1 MVPLSG
7 AITAV
12 NTLFYA
18 VGHWNAFFNAFI
30 YLNDDRL
37 FPLQIV
43 LREILIAND
52 IDLELTGDVIDD
64 EARQGLREL
73 LKFSLIVAASVLMM
87 YPFVQKYFVRGVMI
101 GSIKG

>member
-1 MVPLSG
+1 MRRPLHLADRG

-30 YLNDDRL
+30 YLNDGRL
-37 FPLQIV
+37 F
-43 LREILIAND
+43 RC
-52 IDLELTGDVIDD
+52 
-64 EARQGLREL
+64 
-73 LKFSLIVAASVLMM
+73 
-87 YPFVQKYFVRGVMI
+87 GVMI

>member
-1 MVPLSG
+1 MQQCPV
-7 AITAV
+7 V
-12 NTLFYA
+12 
-18 VGHWNAFFNAFI
+18 FNAFI

-73 LKFSLIVAASVLMM
+73 NTLFYAVGHYSSYRSSWWPAC
-87 YPFVQKYFVRGVMI
+87 PC
-101 GSIKG
+101 

>member
-1 MVPLSG
+1 M
-7 AITAV
+7 
-12 NTLFYA
+12 
-18 VGHWNAFFNAFI
+18 
-30 YLNDDRL
+30 
-37 FPLQIV
+37 

-73 LKFSLIVAASVLMM
+73 LKFSLIVAASVPVLMM